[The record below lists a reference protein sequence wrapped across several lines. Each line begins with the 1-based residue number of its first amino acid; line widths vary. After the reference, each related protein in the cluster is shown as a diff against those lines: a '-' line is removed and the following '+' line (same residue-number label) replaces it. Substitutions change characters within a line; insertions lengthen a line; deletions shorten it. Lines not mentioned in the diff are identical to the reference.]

1 MAIRTTSTRR
11 TQASSA
17 VSSSYVAYNNDDGT
31 VTVSGTGIGNKSLT
45 KEIVT
50 NGVTQANSTSAVSGG
65 PTITSYN
72 VTDASYN
79 NLDDTSV
86 DSAGGYIKING
97 TGFTSS
103 NLSVYLNN
111 SLISNTFVSSTQ
123 IRAVTPAIAVGN
135 YNLFVFCNTAGA
147 IYSTVS
153 VSGFPSFTA
162 TSYTSVTFNVNVQLS
177 AIGDSALTYSLYSGT
192 LPTGLTLSANGL
204 ISGTV
209 TEASVTNN
217 LVILVND
224 AQNQTTQQTISL
236 TISSGDSYWKNTVLL
251 LNGESANSANAFYM
265 DESLTSNAASITLFG
280 GIRPT
285 KNTPFAAPTIVD
297 GSAFFDGSG
306 DYIIVNTGG
315 TNIFDQNSDFTV
327 EMFLYPIVWPS
338 TNDVGLWHT
347 QGSGGNANA
356 LSLKLNTNGTL
367 YIDNQST
374 GSILTT
380 ANTVAKNTWTHIA
393 LVKSGSSNPN
403 LKIYFNGIVDTS
415 TALNT
420 TNRTGISQVYI
431 GRRADTSTDFYGYI
445 SNIRYTKEALYT
457 ANFTSTNTSLTTT
470 SQNAN
475 SANVKLLTLKT
486 NLSSNTLT
494 IIDSSNTAMSG
505 ITRGNNSN
513 VMTSSFTPYGSNWSG
528 YFDGTGDYL
537 TVPHNAAF
545 QFGSGDFTV
554 ECFVYAQAFASEQVI
569 VSKFNAGGSASSNQ
583 WILSLI
589 SGVPNFSISTDGQ
602 NVANTITGP
611 AVTAQTW
618 THIAAVRS
626 ANTFTVYTNGVAGTS
641 NTNNGSLATNE
652 IEVLGICYRRN
663 SGSTNFPFNGYI
675 SNLRITKGQAL
686 YTSNF
691 TPTTYVLTTTS
702 QNANSANV
710 SLLTCNSNQFV
721 VQGVLSSNSS
731 VIVSRNGDS
740 AVTKFSPF
748 NPTEG
753 AYSPSIYGASYGF
766 NGLSDVIYLAANPA
780 IAWGAGDFTFE
791 CWVYLNASAIPS
803 NASIWD
809 QRGTAGSARL
819 EPSFSVDSTVGYNFY
834 TRQVTRFSSGTA
846 AVKLKQWQH
855 IAVVRSSGTTRLY
868 VDGIQTGGTYGV
880 DGDNYPGTTSRLGQA
895 NDAVTTRYWPG
906 YITDVRLTVGTAVY
920 TANTTIS
927 TTPLTRLPNTK
938 LLLNG
943 TGCSIF
949 DKTMLN
955 GIFTVGSNTSVR
967 NTIDKFGTSSLFFDG
982 TGDYFVANSA
992 VADTYAFA
1000 AGDFTMEGWLYSSA
1014 NTSSG
1019 QGSGIRTIFS
1029 TRSSATDTT
1038 SGRFTLGVNAANLCF
1053 YSGSSNVAF
1062 ANNSGVTMNTWHH
1075 FAATRSNG
1083 TMRIFLNGSQVNTAA
1098 FAISMAS
1105 VSNVSIGSNAAG
1117 TESWNGYL
1125 DELRIT
1131 KGYARYVANFSV
1143 TIDAYSEI

>member
-1 MAIRTTSTRR
+1 MAIRTTGSRR
-11 TQASSA
+11 TQSYSA
-17 VSSSYVAYNNDDGT
+17 VSSNYVAYNNRDGT
-31 VTVSGTGIGNKSLT
+31 VTVSGSGIGNESLT
-45 KEIVT
+45 KEVVT
-50 NGVTQANSTSAVSGG
+50 DGVTQANSTSAVTGGGG
-65 PTITSYN
+65 PVITSIN
-72 VTDASYN
+72 ITDASYN

-86 DSAGGYIKING
+86 DSNGGYIKING
-97 TGFTSS
+97 TGFTSA
-103 NLSVYLNN
+103 NLSVYFNN
-111 SLISNTFVSSTQ
+111 TLISNTFVSSTQ

-147 IYSTVS
+147 LYSS
-153 VSGFPSFTA
+153 IPVSGFPSFTS
-162 TSYTSVTFNVNVQLS
+162 TSYVSSTFIVSIQLL
-177 AIGDSALTYSLYSGT
+177 AVGDSALTYSLYSGT

-209 TEASVTNN
+209 TEASVTSD
-217 LVILVND
+217 LVVLVND
-224 AQNQTTQQTISL
+224 AENQTTQQTISL
-236 TISSGDSYWKNTVLL
+236 TIASGDPYWKNTVLL
-251 LNGESANSANAFYM
+251 LNGETANGANAFYM
-265 DESLTSNAASITLFG
+265 DETLISNLTLFG
-280 GIRPT
+280 DTRPT
-285 KNTPFAAPTIVD
+285 KNTPFTSPTVVD
-297 GSAFFDGSG
+297 GSTFFDGTG
-306 DYIIVNTGG
+306 DYIRVPDSTSLRIGTG
-315 TNIFDQNSDFTV
+315 SFTV
-327 EMFLYPIVWPS
+327 EGWIYATSV
-338 TNDVGLWHT
+338 
-347 QGSGGNANA
+347 SGQRGIIA
-356 LSLKLNTNGTL
+356 KGGTG
-367 YIDNQST
+367 QST
-374 GSILTT
+374 GWEIRIDGSSGGQLASTWDSTVVKGTTVLSANTWYHFALVRDGTT
-380 ANTVAKNTWTHIA
+380 AKLYLNGISEVSSSRSEDFSQTEPLYIGNSRTVAQPFQ
-393 LVKSGSSNPN
+393 G
-403 LKIYFNGIVDTS
+403 F
-415 TALNT
+415 
-420 TNRTGISQVYI
+420 
-431 GRRADTSTDFYGYI
+431 I
-445 SNIRYTKEALYT
+445 SNIRLTKQALYT
-457 ANFTSTNTSLTTT
+457 ANFTPSNTSLTTT

-494 IIDSSNTAMSG
+494 IIDSSNTAMGG

-663 SGSTNFPFNGYI
+663 NGSTNFPFNGYI

-691 TPTTYVLTTTS
+691 TPTTYVLTTS
-702 QNANSANV
+702 SENANSANV

-753 AYSPSIYGASYGF
+753 VYSPSIYGASYGF
-766 NGLSDVIYLAANPA
+766 NGLSDVIYLAANQA

-791 CWVYLNASAIPS
+791 CWVYLNASSIPS
-803 NASIWD
+803 NAVIWD
-809 QRGTAGSARL
+809 QRGTAGATRL
-819 EPSFSVDSTVGYNFY
+819 EPNVGVDSTNGYTFY

-846 AVKLKQWQH
+846 AVKLRQWQH
-855 IAVVRSSGTTRLY
+855 LAVVRSSGTTRLY
-868 VDGIQTGGTYGV
+868 MDGIQTGGTYA
-880 DGDNYPGTTSRLGQA
+880 DGDNYPGTLSRIGQS
-895 NDAVTTRYWPG
+895 NDGVTTRYWPG
-906 YITDVRLTVGTAVY
+906 YMADVRLTVGTAVY
-920 TANTTIS
+920 TSNTTIS
-927 TTPLTRLPNTK
+927 TTPLARLPNTK

-967 NTIDKFGTSSLFFDG
+967 NTVNKFGNNSLFFDG
-982 TGDYFVANSA
+982 TGDFFVANSA
-992 VADTYAFA
+992 TGDAYTFDT
-1000 AGDFTMEGWLYSSA
+1000 GDFTMEGWLYSSA

-1029 TRSSATDTT
+1029 TRRSATDTT
-1038 SGRFTLGVNAANLCF
+1038 GGRFTLGVNAANLCF
-1053 YSGSSNVAF
+1053 YSGSSNVSF

-1083 TMRIFLNGSQVNTAA
+1083 TVRIFLNGSQVNSAA
-1098 FAISMAS
+1098 FATSLAANS
-1105 VSNVSIGSNAAG
+1105 SNVTIGSNYAG

-1131 KGYARYVANFSV
+1131 KGYARYVANFTV
-1143 TIDAYSEI
+1143 PTDAYSEK